1 MKYLGDYKAGL
12 QNGALHSFVG
22 SAGKGASASP
32 ATYLKM
38 MGTLERISA
47 QDAHEST
54 DYEQ

>member
-1 MKYLGDYKAGL
+1 VKYLGDYKAGL